1 MDMHFRNIL
10 ADGMEDRGALSNPH
24 LAGLLRDKTWTPDKD
39 SLWTAILKAMQRAHD
54 VGATSLHS
62 L

>member
-1 MDMHFRNIL
+1 MDHREIL
-10 ADGMEDRGALSNPH
+10 AREMESRGALSNPH
-24 LAGLLRDKTWTPDKD
+24 LAALLRDQRWTPDKD
-39 SLWTAILKAMQRAHD
+39 SLWTAIIKAMQRAHE